1 VTDLKTLPAKISE
14 IIASFPTIDTVFINV
29 GIMNSISFVDPA
41 TSSDT
46 AIATEI
52 TTNLTAPLI
61 LTRLVLPHLFAL
73 KKPASI
79 LFTSS
84 GLGYVPIGFYPV
96 YCPTK
101 AAIHSFCVALRQQL
115 NPVPGNQVGVI
126 EIVPPYVD
134 TALDARFRDQVNEAM
149 GDHRIEPMPL
159 NEYMDKT
166 MATLQGA
173 DAKDLKEVATGF
185 ADMGVS
191 TWRASFGKVLEG
203 MEINA

>member
-1 VTDLKTLPAKISE
+1 MTDLKTLPAKISE
-14 IIASFPTIDTVFINV
+14 IITSFPTIDTVFINA
-29 GIMNSISFVDPA
+29 GIMNSISFTDPA

-73 KKPASI
+73 KKPTSI

-115 NPVPGNQVGVI
+115 NPVPGNQVSVI

-134 TALDARFRDQVNEAM
+134 TALDAKFRDQVNEAM
-149 GDHRIEPMPL
+149 GDHRMEPMPL
-159 NEYMDKT
+159 DEYMDKT

-203 MEINA
+203 MGINA

>member
-1 VTDLKTLPAKISE
+1 LA
-14 IIASFPTIDTVFINV
+14 VFINA
-29 GIMNSISFVDPA
+29 GIMNSISFADLT

-46 AIATEI
+46 AIAAEI
-52 TTNLTAPLI
+52 TTNLTAPFI
-61 LTRLVLPHLFAL
+61 LTRIVLPHLLAL

-115 NPVPGNQVGVI
+115 NPVPRNQVSVI

-149 GDHRIEPMPL
+149 SDHRMKPMPL
-159 NEYMDKT
+159 DEYMDKT
-166 MATLQGA
+166 MATLQEA

-185 ADMGVS
+185 VDMGVS